1 MLAGL
6 ASKLTKLISGGLVDK
21 VVDTAV
27 KYFPPDVSPEQKQQ
41 FALECRQLELKYAQ
55 QQQHLINQAEAL
67 LTQRISQLEGT
78 AQDLLALPVIGRLL
92 LFLRGAQR
100 PVWGFATL
108 YLDWCW
114 FATWQLTDQQ
124 ETALTLINVLVL
136 GFLFGERAI
145 KNVMPLI
152 MQVTRHAR
160 KAP

>member
-1 MLAGL
+1 M
-6 ASKLTKLISGGLVDK
+6 
-21 VVDTAV
+21 
-27 KYFPPDVSPEQKQQ
+27 
-41 FALECRQLELKYAQ
+41 
-55 QQQHLINQAEAL
+55 
-67 LTQRISQLEGT
+67 
-78 AQDLLALPVIGRLL
+78 

-108 YLDWCW
+108 YLDLCW
-114 FATWQLTDQQ
+114 FATWQLTVQQ

-160 KAP
+160 KAS